1 MLKGLMEN
9 IIERKKIIVVFIIN
23 VIIEDLGK

>member
-1 MLKGLMEN
+1 MLKGLMKN

>member
-1 MLKGLMEN
+1 MLKGLMKN
-9 IIERKKIIVVFIIN
+9 IIERKKIIVIFIIN